1 MEVIKQTNRVL
12 LFEKFNDEAYD
23 ILTLIGDVDNV
34 SSLDDE
40 KIEEINKYLLV
51 SNFNEFLEK
60 FEPKIY
66 SYMDVENKRIGY
78 TLSKNENIPDSMYT
92 TIYINND
99 NSFIRML
106 STLIENRKN
115 LDKKN
120 VEFQFE
126 DILELIS
133 PRKIIENIK
142 QQRKEINYL
151 FGKYEALSDLNPKKL
166 DLGDIL
172 NYKFQEASKNYNNVL
187 AMLPLAIEDI
197 KTRLEIGE
205 NKENVNID
213 NIKLGYLEFSEGGEI
228 EFIENKLE
236 LDTPKLLSD
245 NSQKL
250 IEIFENDYNESTEKP
265 NNYVANLIKRTYVPI
280 TTNNLNIDFDK
291 EVNNYNQYLELY
303 KNSQEDFIKIA
314 KELIEKVMGVK
325 LFFDQYSVN
334 TKNMLPKLLITNI
347 DNDLLTQTKN
357 REKLEKFLRTVNDKN
372 EFENTIWF
380 SIFPN
385 ISLKEELKKTN
396 KNIFTGNNK
405 AKNKNQNTIEDL
417 TNIMEILSAHKIQT
431 FISFE
436 RNNENTFENLAVH
449 GISKYIEKT
458 KPLENTY
465 FSEYI
470 IPVLPNLTLI
480 PKDKSGIKLDKKAYI
495 NESGVFF
502 NEDDNLEFFLD
513 GIYVDGAYIAAG
525 LVSAYQCPAYLK
537 ERFKNVSNNPGVRF
551 NIEAED
557 NSLIVRTVM
566 AREISGF
573 TVGIKEEIN
582 NNNYGFIFASEQA
595 QLKNEKIKNITVYK
609 ARSLFKTSNNNYES
623 IYKTLT
629 TTYIERLL
637 RYTSND
643 FKSDKLNYFF
653 SNSPTSQKSLWLK
666 ESTSVNAILRQG
678 DDISH
683 IIDEQTNTCQLNLV
697 FLGEIK
703 NLKIEINKTN

>member
-1 MEVIKQTNRVL
+1 MEVIKQTNRAL
-12 LFEKFNDEAYD
+12 LFEKFNDEVYD
-23 ILTLIGDVDNV
+23 ILTLIGDVENI

-40 KIEEINKYLLV
+40 KIQEINKYLLV
-51 SNFNEFLEK
+51 FNEFLEK

-78 TLSKNENIPDSMYT
+78 TLTKNENIPDSMYT
-92 TIYINND
+92 TIYINNE
-99 NSFIRML
+99 NTFIRML

-120 VEFQFE
+120 VDFQFE

-133 PRKIIENIK
+133 PRKVIENIK

-151 FGKYEALSDLNPKKL
+151 FAKYEALSDKSPKKL
-166 DLGDIL
+166 DVGDLL
-172 NYKFQEASKNYNNVL
+172 NYKFQEASKNYNNIL

-205 NKENVNID
+205 NKENINIEE
-213 NIKLGYLEFSEGGEI
+213 IKLGYLEFSDGGEI
-228 EFIENKLE
+228 EFIENQLE
-236 LDTPKLLSD
+236 LETTKLLPN

-250 IEIFENDYNESTEKP
+250 LEIFEDDYYESVEKP

-280 TTNNLNIDFDK
+280 TTNNLKIDFEK

-334 TKNMLPKLLITNI
+334 TKNMLPKLIITNI
-347 DNDLLTQTKN
+347 DNELLIQAKN
-357 REKLEKFLRTVNDKN
+357 REKIEKYLTTVNDKN

-385 ISLKEELKKTN
+385 ISLKDDFKKTN
-396 KNIFTGNNK
+396 KNIFSGNSDVK
-405 AKNKNQNTIEDL
+405 SKKVNTIQDL
-417 TNIMEILSAHKIQT
+417 TNLMEILYKHKVQT

-436 RNNENTFENLAVH
+436 RNNENTFENLAIH
-449 GISKYIEKT
+449 GINKYVEKT
-458 KPLENTY
+458 QPLENSK
-465 FSEYI
+465 FSEYV

-480 PKDKSGIKLDKKAYI
+480 PKDKSGIKIDKRAII
-495 NESGVFF
+495 NEAGVFF
-502 NEDDNLEFFLD
+502 NDEDSLEFFLD
-513 GIYVDGAYIAAG
+513 GIYIDGAYIAAG
-525 LVSAYQCPAYLK
+525 LVASYQCPTYLK

-582 NNNYGFIFASEQA
+582 SKNYGFIFASEQA
-595 QLKNEKIKNITVYK
+595 QIKNEKVKNITVYK
-609 ARSLFKTSNNNYES
+609 ARSLYKTSNNNYES

-637 RYTSND
+637 RFMSND

-653 SNSPTSQKSLWLK
+653 SNSPNSQKSIWIK
-666 ESTSVNAILRQG
+666 ESTTVNAILRQG

-683 IIDEQTNTCQLNLV
+683 IIDEQNNTCQLNLV
-697 FLGEIK
+697 FLGEVK